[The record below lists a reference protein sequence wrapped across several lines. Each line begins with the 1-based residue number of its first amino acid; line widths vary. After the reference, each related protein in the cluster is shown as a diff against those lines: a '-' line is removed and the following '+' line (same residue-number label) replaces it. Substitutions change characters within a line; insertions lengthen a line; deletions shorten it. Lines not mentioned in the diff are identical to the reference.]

1 VEAKVEPAN
10 VNSIK
15 VLEKLNFTFE
25 GTLRKSEKSAGK
37 LIDLNIYSKLIS
49 D

>member
-1 VEAKVEPAN
+1 
-10 VNSIK
+10 
-15 VLEKLNFTFE
+15 FTFE

>member
-1 VEAKVEPAN
+1 
-10 VNSIK
+10 
-15 VLEKLNFTFE
+15 TFE